1 MKCLVKPYAKTGVV
15 SRQDVNIVDF
25 VKNPSLLPKKDL
37 PLWRFCELKDDAP
50 LIANQLNYT
59 VTRMIILEFDHSV
72 SIQDVENRASK
83 YTYALHTTSNHTN
96 QSHRFRLMLPLDKDY
111 PDELW
116 RSRYVKIAMLGLF
129 PGLDA
134 TCFVNYQCIPA
145 LPNNPQDYYC
155 SFNNGIRFGYDC
167 ISEKVIEM
175 EFDDQLAEAWTVAH
189 RKTFNLTDES
199 KQKYHDIVLESLQRK
214 YGGCGSSQTGHRY
227 SDLCSYAGALC
238 NAKDK
243 LTDDWVFNKI
253 EIEQLIKCEYWD
265 TAIAK
270 MVRAFLSRRK
280 Y

>member
-1 MKCLVKPYAKTGVV
+1 MLAQTIRNNYDNYLISRDVSLKEMLEHPVALPKDQVPLWQFYSVSKPYRSMDNYLFIHA
-15 SRQDVNIVDF
+15 
-25 VKNPSLLPKKDL
+25 LLLDYDSGEPTID
-37 PLWRFCELKDDAP
+37 
-50 LIANQLNYT
+50 
-59 VTRMIILEFDHSV
+59 EFIKQYGEYSF
-72 SIQDVENRASK
+72 
-83 YTYALHTTSNHTN
+83 ALYTTS
-96 QSHRFRLMLPLDKDY
+96 SHSASRNKYRVILPLDNAY
-111 PDELW
+111 EYEQF
-116 RSRYVKIAMLGLF
+116 RSKYMKCSLLGF
-129 PGLDA
+129 FTGVDA
-134 TCFVNYQCIPA
+134 SCFHNFHKIPA
-145 LPNNPQDYYC
+145 LPANPADYRYHI
-155 SFNNGIRFGYDC
+155 NQGKRFSLSMFESK
-167 ISEKVIEM
+167 IKEM
-175 EFDDQLAEAWTVAH
+175 EFDDQLVGASSVAH
-189 RKTFNLTDES
+189 RKTITLTDES